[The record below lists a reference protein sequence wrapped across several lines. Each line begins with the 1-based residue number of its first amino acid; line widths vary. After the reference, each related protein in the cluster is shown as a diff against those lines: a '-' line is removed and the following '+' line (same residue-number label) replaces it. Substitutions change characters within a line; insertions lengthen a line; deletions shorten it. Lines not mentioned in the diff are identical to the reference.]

1 MLLSMD
7 GLKRLKSPP
16 HADTEEQLKQIA
28 TKKAST
34 AVRDTIA
41 NSFVAIKKK
50 SQRCK
55 SSVGI

>member
-1 MLLSMD
+1 
-7 GLKRLKSPP
+7 LKSPP